1 MKEIVFVKRNSE
13 KWGQIEELLHNNHQI
28 KPDELYNMYVG
39 LNDDLSYAATFYP
52 QSETHSYLNNL
63 TIQLHQKIYLNKKI
77 KRNRFVEFWKTEYP
91 LLFWENRKYFWYASI
106 IFVLSIIIGAFST
119 SVDNNFPRL
128 ILGDHYVNMTLQN
141 ISNGDPMAV
150 YKKANEI
157 DMFLGITV
165 NNIRVAFL
173 AFVAG
178 VFFSVGTGFILL
190 KNGIMLGCFQYF
202 FYQYGLMRE
211 SVLAIYIHGTLELF
225 SIVVAGAA
233 GMLIGNSILFPGT
246 LPRVL
251 SFRKGAVT
259 GLKIV
264 AGVVPVF
271 MVAGFL
277 EGYVTRHTE
286 LPDMVRGGIILLS
299 LVFIVWYFFLYPK
312 YLLQKS
318 IN

>member
-13 KWGQIEELLHNNHQI
+13 KWEQIEKLLHENHPI
-28 KPDELYNMYVG
+28 KPDDLYNMYIG
-39 LNDDLSYAATFYP
+39 LNDDLSYAATFFS
-52 QSETHSYLNNL
+52 QSETHVYLNNL
-63 TIQLHQKIYLNKKI
+63 TVQLHQKIYLNRKI

-91 LLFWENRKYFWYASI
+91 LLFWQNRRYFWYASAIFI
-106 IFVLSIIIGAFST
+106 ISIIIGAFST
-119 SVDNNFPRL
+119 SVDNNFPRI

-141 ISNGDPMAV
+141 ISHGDPMAV
-150 YKKANEI
+150 YKKANEM
-157 DMFLGITV
+157 DMFLGITI

-211 SVLAIYIHGTLELF
+211 SVLTIYIHGTLELF

-233 GMLIGNSILFPGT
+233 GMVIGNSILFPDT

-264 AGVVPVF
+264 SGVVPVF

-286 LPDMVRGGIILLS
+286 LPDMLRGGIILLS
-299 LVFIVWYFFLYPK
+299 LVFIVWYFFLYPG

-318 IN
+318 TN